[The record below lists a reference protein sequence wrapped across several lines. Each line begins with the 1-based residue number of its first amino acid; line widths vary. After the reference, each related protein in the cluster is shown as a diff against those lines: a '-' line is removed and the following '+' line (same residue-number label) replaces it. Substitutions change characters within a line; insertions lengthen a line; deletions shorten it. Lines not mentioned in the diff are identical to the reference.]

1 MAETEEKFNENKVE
15 TEVEIIVDD
24 VVEETKESK
33 EEEDRREETEPLKEE
48 QKLINRFTKEALDL
62 VQEWSDEQFGS
73 MSDWF
78 ELGSSVKDLID
89 DAKDVTQIDKISL
102 SLDVIHNVAKEVM
115 KKYGDRLNE
124 EQMGVVQYF
133 VSDSNNNVLSGVIGF
148 IKSLLNKID
157 TNKDGKISKGECKAW
172 CDKLFCCAPKLSEK
186 DLEEMDKE
194 L

>member
-1 MAETEEKFNENKVE
+1 M
-15 TEVEIIVDD
+15 
-24 VVEETKESK
+24 KE
-33 EEEDRREETEPLKEE
+33 
-48 QKLINRFTKEALDL
+48 QQLIERFTKEALDL
-62 VQEWSDEQFGS
+62 VQEWSNEQFGS

-133 VSDSNNNVLSGVIGF
+133 VSDSHNNVLSGVIGF

-157 TNKDGKISKGECKAW
+157 TNKDGKISKDECKDW
-172 CDKLFCCAPKLSEK
+172 CERHFVVHLNYLKKI
-186 DLEEMDKE
+186 
-194 L
+194 